1 MGGSGGGG
9 TFHSRTPSQAWEQ
22 VKKAEQKTTASAFE
36 ATLSRTFG
44 ELLSNFNNRDHELL
58 QQRLDGVKLALG
70 REIDGSVD
78 QLFGGSVAKHTYVDG
93 LSDID
98 SLLFIDDTSLE
109 GKAPQAVL
117 KKMESILVRSLP
129 EAADVSH
136 GRMAVT
142 IRYEDGMTLQV
153 LPAMRTDGDHVH
165 VPSSRTEKWSKIN
178 PIAFQK
184 VLTKRNAEC
193 GGKLVPTI
201 KLAKAI
207 SGRLPERQR
216 LSGYHM
222 ESLAIA
228 AFRDYEGPKTT
239 TAMLPAFF
247 ERSKELLL
255 SPIRDRS
262 GQSVHVDGYLGEEGS
277 DARKSVSHVFDRLAR
292 RMRNASAAG
301 STEQWR
307 AIFGFD
313 E

>member
-1 MGGSGGGG
+1 
-9 TFHSRTPSQAWEQ
+9 
-22 VKKAEQKTTASAFE
+22 
-36 ATLSRTFG
+36 
-44 ELLSNFNNRDHELL
+44 
-58 QQRLDGVKLALG
+58 
-70 REIDGSVD
+70 
-78 QLFGGSVAKHTYVDG
+78 
-93 LSDID
+93 
-98 SLLFIDDTSLE
+98 
-109 GKAPQAVL
+109 
-117 KKMESILVRSLP
+117 
-129 EAADVSH
+129 
-136 GRMAVT
+136 
-142 IRYEDGMTLQV
+142 
-153 LPAMRTDGDHVH
+153 
-165 VPSSRTEKWSKIN
+165 
-178 PIAFQK
+178 
-184 VLTKRNAEC
+184 
-193 GGKLVPTI
+193 
-201 KLAKAI
+201 
-207 SGRLPERQR
+207 
-216 LSGYHM
+216 M